1 MVLPAGTQLPGVGL
15 ALVLGVAAVAV
26 GVAARRVRPRVDAAV
41 VQAMVPW
48 MVLGAVIHVAW
59 VTDTL
64 PPQVAAVGAVPA
76 VYVAVAIAA
85 AGTLTVATRSGAPAV
100 VTAAVGVGAAAAVLG
115 WWLTRVPLAGAARVG
130 LLAVTV
136 AVALVATVGI
146 LVGMRRIW
154 GPLQMRPQ
162 VATVVVGSHLLDAAS
177 TAVGVDLLGY
187 TERTPLSRLLLEAA
201 AALPT
206 AETLGVTWLF
216 VLVKVALVVVIV
228 RVFDAGIAEAP
239 TQTRLLLVVI
249 AAVGLGPG
257 AHNLVLYLQG

>member
-15 ALVLGVAAVAV
+15 ALVLGVAAVTV

-59 VTDTL
+59 VTETL

-146 LVGMRRIW
+146 LVGIRRIW

-162 VATVVVGSHLLDAAS
+162 VATVVVGGHLLDAAT

-187 TERTPLSRLLLEAA
+187 TERTPLSRLLLEVA

-239 TQTRLLLVVI
+239 TQTRLLLIVI